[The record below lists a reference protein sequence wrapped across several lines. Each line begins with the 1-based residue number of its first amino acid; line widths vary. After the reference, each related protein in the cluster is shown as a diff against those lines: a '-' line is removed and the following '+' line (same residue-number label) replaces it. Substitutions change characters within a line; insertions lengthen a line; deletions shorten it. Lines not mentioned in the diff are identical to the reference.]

1 MTQAADMIILGPG
14 ICNWHWVSNAEVEKL
29 RDGEHNNASAWKQH
43 SEEEIIKPVE
53 DIDKEESHREDS
65 TSMTINVVWVFYCKN

>member
-1 MTQAADMIILGPG
+1 MIILGPG

-29 RDGEHNNASAWKQH
+29 RDGENNNASAWKQH
-43 SEEEIIKPVE
+43 SEKEIIKPVE

-65 TSMTINVVWVFYCKN
+65 TSVTINVVWVFYCKD